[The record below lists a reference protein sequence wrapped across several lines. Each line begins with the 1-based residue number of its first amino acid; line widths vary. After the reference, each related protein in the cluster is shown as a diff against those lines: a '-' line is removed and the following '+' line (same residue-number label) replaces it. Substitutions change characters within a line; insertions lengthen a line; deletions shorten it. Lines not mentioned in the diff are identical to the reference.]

1 MKGYGP
7 PDPRADP
14 PFAGLPTFLRL
25 PYRPHLTDVDAAIVG
40 LPFDTGSTAH
50 TGSRYGPR
58 AIRERSLALRSLYN
72 PGQRVAVFDR
82 LSAIDYGDAP
92 VVPASVERS
101 LELMQVKL
109 AEVHRA
115 GAVPVG
121 LGGDHTVLLPELRAA
136 AERHGPLAL
145 VLFDA
150 HDDADDDDFGVAY
163 GHGTPVRR
171 ALEEGLI
178 DAQRS
183 TILGLRGGM
192 LSAGDHDRLRD
203 EGFTVFTSDELAQIG
218 TAAVAAAVDR
228 AVGSDGGAGGSGSV
242 GGGKAFLSFDV
253 DFVDPA
259 FAPGTGTPECG
270 GPSSAQALALLRACR
285 GLEIVG
291 ADVVE
296 VLPDRDH
303 AQITATLAAT
313 VAWEILSLLSC
324 APPKSTETTVD
335 GDAVV

>member
-7 PDPRADP
+7 PDPRTDP

-25 PYRPHLTDVDAAIVG
+25 PYPAHLTDVDVAIVG
-40 LPFDTGSTAH
+40 LPFDSGSTAH

-58 AIRERSLALRSLYN
+58 AIRERSLALWGLYN
-72 PGQRVAVFDR
+72 PAQRVAVFDR

-136 AERHGPLAL
+136 AKRHGPLAL

-150 HDDADDDDFGVAY
+150 HDDADDDDFGALY

-178 DAQRS
+178 DASRS

-203 EGFTVFTSDELAQIG
+203 EGFTVFTSDELSQIG

-228 AVGSDGGAGGSGSV
+228 AAGGA
-242 GGGKAFLSFDV
+242 GGGKAFLSFDI

-270 GPSSAQALALLRACR
+270 GPTSAQALALVRACR

-296 VLPDRDH
+296 VLPGLDH
-303 AQITATLAAT
+303 AHITATLAAT
-313 VAWEILSLLSC
+313 VAWEILSLLAC
-324 APPKSTETTVD
+324 APPRTTETTVD
-335 GDAVV
+335 DAGGAE